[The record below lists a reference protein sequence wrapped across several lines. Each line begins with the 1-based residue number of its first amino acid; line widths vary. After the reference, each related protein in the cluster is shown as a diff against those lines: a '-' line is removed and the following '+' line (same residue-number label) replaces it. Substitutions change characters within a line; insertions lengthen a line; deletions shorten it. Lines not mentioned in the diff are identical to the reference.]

1 MPASDVFP
9 SALPRHR
16 HRRTRDHVRRIVL
29 RALVAPPDP
38 PRVGSLLVEACPRP
52 PLVAAHIRAVL
63 DLVGVQDC
71 LSKAFGSTNNKN
83 LSKAVL
89 DGLKQLRS
97 REQVQA
103 LRKVEIDK
111 THTEESHEA
120 TPSVVVEE
128 VATEKISEE
137 VAK

>member
-1 MPASDVFP
+1 MREFPLTGTTIPHEVTGRYGACSVRLVPASPGTGVI
-9 SALPRHR
+9 A
-16 HRRTRDHVRRIVL
+16 
-29 RALVAPPDP
+29 
-38 PRVGSLLVEACPRP
+38 G
-52 PLVAAHIRAVL
+52 AAVRAVL

-128 VATEKISEE
+128 VATEKISKE